1 MLFTFHIRS
10 VHLEFWCDVDS
21 VAVVFGICALCNTD
35 SKANAFILH
44 AARDVLVLRAKLKRT
59 ESSSTV
65 QLKFQRTTNSIVA
78 WLSWG
83 KRKRERVCVCIVYTL
98 YNTHHTIPCYT
109 IPHAARYNR
118 IFTKSNSTT
127 IHINISIGIRLYYYL
142 SRLRSR
148 SLGINMLNAFA
159 QFVILCNIF
168 HHSRFYDVLLSHYFC
183 GAQKHCIGLDSL
195 CSRMQK
201 QHSFRHCGV
210 GAWH

>member
-1 MLFTFHIRS
+1 MYCLYH
-10 VHLEFWCDVDS
+10 
-21 VAVVFGICALCNTD
+21 
-35 SKANAFILH
+35 
-44 AARDVLVLRAKLKRT
+44 
-59 ESSSTV
+59 V
-65 QLKFQRTTNSIVA
+65 Q
-78 WLSWG
+78 
-83 KRKRERVCVCIVYTL
+83 YTP
-98 YNTHHTIPCYT
+98 YHT

-127 IHINISIGIRLYYYL
+127 IHINIPIEIRLYYHL

-195 CSRMQK
+195 YFRMQK
-201 QHSFRHCGV
+201 QHSFSIVVLVRGISQKWIFFSQSVFGYGSIRCCSHCTVCV
-210 GAWH
+210 GSFCKKYNM